1 MQRLD
6 TDYTTVFDERLDL
19 FLNGVLKT
27 KKRKSTNGRNVRSRR
42 KKPTDLHEKDRNY
55 FFGDEIEQL
64 LEDAKKNRYGIRDN
78 LIILMMYRHGF
89 RVSELVNVTLKDI
102 DLKRA
107 RIWVQRVKGSLS
119 TEQPIAGDELR
130 PTLSK
135 GARQRTTWLFISER
149 QQQLSRKAL
158 NTMLERM
165 GERLGLHAHPHKLR
179 HSCDYY
185 LADKGNDFRVI
196 QDYLGHRDPKHTM
209 IYTRIAGRRFEGLWR

>member
-1 MQRLD
+1 M
-6 TDYTTVFDERLDL
+6 
-19 FLNGVLKT
+19 GAKT
-27 KKRKSTNGRNVRSRR
+27 KKKKSTNGRNVRSTG

-64 LEDAKKNRYGIRDN
+64 LEEAKKNRYGVRDN

-89 RVSELVNVTLKDI
+89 RVTELVNVTLKDI

-119 TEQPIAGDELR
+119 TEQPITGDELR
-130 PTLSK
+130 AIRRYLKERESELP
-135 GARQRTTWLFISER
+135 WLFISER
-149 QQQLSRKAL
+149 RQQLSRKAL

-179 HSCDYY
+179 HSCGYY

-209 IYTRIAGRRFEGLWR
+209 IYTRIAGSRFEGLWR

>member
-1 MQRLD
+1 M
-6 TDYTTVFDERLDL
+6 
-19 FLNGVLKT
+19 GAKT
-27 KKRKSTNGRNVRSRR
+27 KKKKSTNGRNVCSTR

-64 LEDAKKNRYGIRDN
+64 LEEAKKNRYGVRDH

-130 PTLSK
+130 AIRRYLKERDSELP
-135 GARQRTTWLFISER
+135 WLFISER

-179 HSCDYY
+179 HSCGYY

-209 IYTRIAGRRFEGLWR
+209 IYTRIAGSRFRRPVALG

>member
-1 MQRLD
+1 MRV
-6 TDYTTVFDERLDL
+6 TA
-19 FLNGVLKT
+19 
-27 KKRKSTNGRNVRSRR
+27 KKKKPTNRRNVRSRR
-42 KKPTDLHEKDRNY
+42 KKPTDSHEKDRNY

-64 LEDAKKNRYGIRDN
+64 LEEAKKNRYGIRDH

-119 TEQPIAGDELR
+119 TEQPITGDELR
-130 PTLSK
+130 AIRRYLKERDSELP
-135 GARQRTTWLFISER
+135 WLFISER
-149 QQQLSRKAL
+149 RQQLSRKAL

-179 HSCDYY
+179 HSCGYY

-209 IYTRIAGRRFEGLWR
+209 IYTRIAGSRFEGLWR